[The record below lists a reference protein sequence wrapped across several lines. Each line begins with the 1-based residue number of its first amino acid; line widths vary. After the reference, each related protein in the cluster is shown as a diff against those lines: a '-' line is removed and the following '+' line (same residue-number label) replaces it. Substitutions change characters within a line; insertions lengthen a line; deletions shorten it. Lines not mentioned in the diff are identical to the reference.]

1 MLRLAPAAAIALL
14 IGPVI
19 AGLAG
24 VALPAFGYFPA
35 LGGTGPS
42 LAPWTRLLAE
52 PGLAASVGLSL
63 WTGLASTLIA
73 TAITLLFLAG
83 WLQTRAFAWM
93 RRVLSPLLSVPH
105 AAAALGLAF
114 LISPS
119 GWLVRLASPWATGLE
134 RPPDLLIVHDPAGLA
149 MIAALVAKEVPF
161 LLLMA
166 LAALPQTDAD
176 RLTRVAT
183 GLGYGRVA
191 GFFYAVLPR
200 LYPQLRLPI
209 FAVIAFATA
218 TVEVAMVLGPT
229 TPAPLAVRLVGWMG
243 DPDLARRFSASA
255 GALLQVGVT
264 GAAMLLWLLL
274 EGCARAAGRRAI
286 VSGQRRAGDGAA
298 RLIGAGLAL
307 LCAVLVGLG
316 LLGLAVWSVADVWRF
331 PDALPSRVSLGGWT
345 DNWPATRALLAVTV
359 LVALLATLIATAIT
373 LACLE
378 NETRRARA
386 PGPRVLSLLYLPI
399 VVPQVSFLFGLQVL
413 MLAAGFG
420 PSLGAVVFAHLVFVL
435 PYVLLSLGDAWR
447 SLDPRF
453 GAVAAALGASD
464 ARIFLRI
471 RLPLLLPAIL
481 TAAAVGFAVS
491 VGLYLPT
498 ALIGAGRI
506 ATVTTES
513 IALSA
518 GGSRR
523 LIGVASVLQM
533 VLPLLAFSLALAVP
547 AVVFRNRR
555 GLRNAQ
561 P

>member
-1 MLRLAPAAAIALL
+1 MLRLAPVAAIALL

-35 LGGTGPS
+35 LGGTGLS
-42 LAPWTRLLAE
+42 LDPWRRLLAE
-52 PGLAASVGLSL
+52 PGLATSITLSL
-63 WTGLASTLIA
+63 WTGLASAGVA
-73 TAITLLFLAG
+73 TAITFLFLAG
-83 WLQTRAFAWM
+83 WSHTRAFAWM
-93 RRVLSPLLSVPH
+93 RRTLSPLLSVPH

-114 LISPS
+114 LIGPS
-119 GWLVRLASPWATGLE
+119 GWLVRLVSPWATGLD

-149 MIAALVAKEVPF
+149 MITALVAKEVPF

-191 GFFYAVLPR
+191 GFFFAVLPR

-218 TVEVAMVLGPT
+218 TVEVALVLGPS

-243 DPDLARRFSASA
+243 DPDLSRRFSASA

-264 GAAMLLWLLL
+264 GAAMLAWLGL
-274 EGCARAAGRRAI
+274 EAGVGRLGRSVITSGHRRSRDGIARA
-286 VSGQRRAGDGAA
+286 
-298 RLIGAGLAL
+298 LGAGLAL

-331 PDALPSRVSLGGWT
+331 PDALPSRISLDAWT
-345 DNWPATRALLAVTV
+345 ASWPGTRALLSVTV
-359 LVALLATLIATAIT
+359 LVALVATLCATAIT

-378 NETRRARA
+378 NESRMGRA
-386 PGPRVLSLLYLPI
+386 PGARVLSLLYLPI

-420 PSLGAVVFAHLVFVL
+420 PSLGAVAFAHLIFVL

-447 SLDPRF
+447 SLDPRY
-453 GAVAAALGASD
+453 GQIAAALGASEF
-464 ARIFLRI
+464 RIFVRV
-471 RLPLLLPAIL
+471 RLPMLLPAIL
-481 TAAAVGFAVS
+481 TAVAVGFAVS

-498 ALIGAGRI
+498 ALIGAGRVM
-506 ATVTTES
+506 TVTTEA

-518 GGSRR
+518 GASRR
-523 LIGVASVLQM
+523 LIGIASVLQM
-533 VLPLLAFSLALAVP
+533 LLPFLAFSLALAVP
-547 AVVFRNRR
+547 ALVFRNRR
-555 GLRNAQ
+555 GLRGVRS
-561 P
+561 

>member
-1 MLRLAPAAAIALL
+1 MLRLAPALAIALL
-14 IGPVI
+14 IGPVV

-35 LGGTGPS
+35 LGGTGLS
-42 LAPWTRLLAE
+42 LGPWRQLLAE
-52 PGLAASVGLSL
+52 PGLATSVGLSL
-63 WTGLASTLIA
+63 WTGLASALIA

-83 WLQTRAFAWM
+83 WSHTRAFAWM
-93 RRVLSPLLSVPH
+93 RRTLSPLLSVPH

-119 GWLVRLASPWATGLE
+119 GWLVRLVSPWATGLD
-134 RPPDLLIVHDPAGLA
+134 RPPDLLTVHDPAGLA

-183 GLGYGRVA
+183 GLGYGRIA
-191 GFFYAVLPR
+191 GFVYAVLPR

-218 TVEVAMVLGPT
+218 TVEVAIVLGPT

-243 DPDLARRFSASA
+243 DPDLSRRFSASA

-264 GAAMLLWLLL
+264 GAAMLAWLML
-274 EGCARAAGRRAI
+274 EACARAAGRMAI
-286 VSGQRRAGDGAA
+286 TSGHRHGRDGIA
-298 RLIGAGLAL
+298 RGLGAGLAL

-331 PDALPSRVSLGGWT
+331 PDALPSRVSLDAWT
-345 DNWPATRALLAVTV
+345 GNWAGTRSLLAVTV
-359 LVALLATLIATAIT
+359 LVALLATLIASAIT

-378 NETRRARA
+378 NETRRGRA
-386 PGPRVLSLLYLPI
+386 PGARVLSLLYLPI
-399 VVPQVSFLFGLQVL
+399 IVPQVSFLFGLQVL

-420 PSLGAVVFAHLVFVL
+420 PSLGAVAFAHLIFVL

-447 SLDPRF
+447 SLDPRY
-453 GAVAAALGASD
+453 GEIAAALGASD
-464 ARIFLRI
+464 TRILLRV

-506 ATVTTES
+506 ATVTTEA

-547 AVVFRNRR
+547 AVLFRNRR
-555 GLRNAQ
+555 GLRSVQ
-561 P
+561 T